1 MENIEISVVIPV
13 FNESGNVK
21 PLTEQTLK
29 ALDEIAR
36 PAELIFVDDASDD
49 DTPEVL
55 TTMRKQDSRVRTMRM
70 DQRSGQSAAIWAGF
84 SGSRGSIIATLDG
97 DLQNDP
103 SDLPAMVDKI
113 GDHDMVCGWRVN
125 RQDDVVKR
133 ISSIVGNSIR
143 RLLLGKSIHDTG
155 CGTKVFKRQCA
166 LDMNPFNGMH
176 RFFSEVAIL
185 NGYSITEMPVKH
197 HPRSAGTTKYGV
209 GNRALRGLIDCFGV
223 RWLRKRHAP
232 RRAHEVK

>member
-29 ALDEIAR
+29 ALDKIAR
-36 PAELIFVDDASDD
+36 PSELIFVDDASDD

-55 TTMRKQDSRVRTMRM
+55 VAMRQKDSRVRTVRM

-113 GDHDMVCGWRVN
+113 GAHDMVCGWRVN
-125 RQDDVVKR
+125 RQDDAVKR

-143 RLLLGKSIHDTG
+143 RLILGNSIHDSG

-176 RFFSEVAIL
+176 RFFAEVAML

-232 RRAHEVK
+232 RRAHEL